1 VSADAPISGFVGLVI
16 EPDAA
21 TIRAAYELAAALL
34 PPDAEQVLTHGDLPH
49 VTLTQCAL
57 RDVPRA
63 QVASLIAR
71 LDQRLK
77 GTRLPLERVV
87 PFPGGFVFWT
97 IAPDSP
103 ERPRLQAAHEE
114 ALTLAESGL
123 DPTTNARIVEGTA
136 RATGGD
142 AQLVANA
149 QRYGY
154 AFVNERYLPHITLGF
169 APGASFVPQRH
180 AHVMT
185 VERVVLARLGRLG
198 RVEEVYAVNGSGC
211 NGGRT
216 RFP

>member
-1 VSADAPISGFVGLVI
+1 MSADAPISGFVALVI

-34 PPDAEQVLTHGDLPH
+34 PADAEQVLTHGDLPH

-63 QVASLIAR
+63 QVKSLIAR

-77 GTRLPLERVV
+77 GTLLPLERVV

-97 IAPDSP
+97 VDPDSP

-114 ALTLAESGL
+114 ALTLADGGL

-136 RATGGD
+136 RATGND
-142 AQLVANA
+142 A
-149 QRYGY
+149 
-154 AFVNERYLPHITLGF
+154 
-169 APGASFVPQRH
+169 S
-180 AHVMT
+180 
-185 VERVVLARLGRLG
+185 
-198 RVEEVYAVNGSGC
+198 SS
-211 NGGRT
+211 RT
-216 RFP
+216 RSGTGTPS